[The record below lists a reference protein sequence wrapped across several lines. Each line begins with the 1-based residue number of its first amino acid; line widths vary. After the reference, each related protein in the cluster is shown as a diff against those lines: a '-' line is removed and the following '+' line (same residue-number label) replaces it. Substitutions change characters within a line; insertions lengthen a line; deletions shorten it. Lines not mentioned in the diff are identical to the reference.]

1 MTIYGIIGLSYEL
14 LPHESSCHF
23 YFLVSMVFQISRI
36 QEAVAQKCKKMFLK
50 ISQNS
55 QENTYARVSLL
66 MKLQAEACNF
76 IKKEILVQVIFC

>member
-14 LPHESSCHF
+14 LLQESSCHF

-55 QENTYARVSLL
+55 QENPATLL
-66 MKLQAEACNF
+66 
-76 IKKEILVQVIFC
+76 KKRFWYR